1 MNLKHIFKQKRVNR
15 QVMNL
20 KHVLKE
26 LFNLWF
32 NIRLVMLQLK
42 AKYILA
48 CPEP

>member
-1 MNLKHIFKQKRVNR
+1 MVQIMNLKHIFKQKRVNR

-32 NIRLVMLQLK
+32 NIRLVML
-42 AKYILA
+42 
-48 CPEP
+48 